1 MELRDD
7 DVCFVCGKK
16 NVQGLKLDFSLDKEN
31 KTMETVFIPEEW
43 QQGYAEII
51 HGGIITTLLDEVM
64 GKLAFELGINAVTAE
79 LSVRFKKPVGLNDK
93 LLVKGKIIRETS
105 RLVYAEAEAKFA
117 DGSLA
122 AEANG
127 KLMISAPV
135 FQSSGAQVRKK

>member
-7 DVCFVCGKK
+7 DVCFVCGKE
-16 NVQGLKLDFSLDKEN
+16 NVRGLKLDFSLDKEK

-43 QQGYAEII
+43 QQGYADII
-51 HGGIITTLLDEVM
+51 HGGIIATLLDEVM

-79 LSVRFKKPVGLNDK
+79 LSVRFKKPVGRKDEILI
-93 LLVKGKIIRETS
+93 KGRIIDETS
-105 RLVYAEAEAKFA
+105 RIVYAKAEARFE

-127 KLMISAPV
+127 KFIV
-135 FQSSGAQVRKK
+135 V

>member
-7 DVCFVCGKK
+7 DVCFVCGKE
-16 NVQGLKLDFSLDKEN
+16 NTRGLKLDFVLDKEK

-43 QQGYAEII
+43 QQGYADII
-51 HGGIITTLLDEVM
+51 HGGIIATLLDEVM

-79 LSVRFKKPVGLNDK
+79 LSVRFKKPVGRKDK
-93 LLVKGKIIRETS
+93 LLIKGRIINETS
-105 RLVYAEAEAKFA
+105 RIVYAKAEAGFE

-127 KLMISAPV
+127 KFIV
-135 FQSSGAQVRKK
+135 V

>member
-16 NVQGLKLDFSLDKEN
+16 NDKGFKLEFSLDKEK
-31 KTMETVFIPEEW
+31 KTMETVLIPQEW
-43 QQGYAEII
+43 QQGYADIV

-79 LSVRFKKPVGLNDK
+79 LSVRFKKPVGLKDK
-93 LLVKGKIIRETS
+93 LSVKGQITGETS
-105 RLVYAEAEAKFA
+105 RIVYAEAEARFE

-122 AEANG
+122 AEAKG
-127 KLMISAPV
+127 KLIV
-135 FQSSGAQVRKK
+135 V